1 MITMRT
7 CACGARWG
15 LLCIV
20 LRACVRARVR
30 VRRSPPFPS
39 YSLFCFG
46 WGAAEKGNGVVGWG
60 EVAHPTVQ
68 SLLDGA
74 GFGVLVL
81 RLVGF
86 QLIPR
91 LLCDDFE
98 DSLLV
103 GWQRFSLVPQEFWI
117 V

>member
-1 MITMRT
+1 MRCKMGPTVHRFT
-7 CACGARWG
+7 C
-15 LLCIV
+15 
-20 LRACVRARVR
+20 LRAGAGACAA
-30 VRRSPPFPS
+30 FPSISS

-60 EVAHPTVQ
+60 EVAHPAVQ

-103 GWQRFSLVPQEFWI
+103 GWQRFSLVPRGFWI